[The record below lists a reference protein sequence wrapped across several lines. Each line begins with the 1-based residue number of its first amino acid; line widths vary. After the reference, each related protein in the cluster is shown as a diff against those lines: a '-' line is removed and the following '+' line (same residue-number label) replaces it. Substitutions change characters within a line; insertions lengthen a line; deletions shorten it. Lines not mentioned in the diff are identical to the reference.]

1 MKCRGVSTKSSV
13 FSMNRVWLARV
24 VNRDL
29 RKEEKF
35 EVVFVEKGRGKIALG
50 WYQ

>member
-1 MKCRGVSTKSSV
+1 MSAKISV